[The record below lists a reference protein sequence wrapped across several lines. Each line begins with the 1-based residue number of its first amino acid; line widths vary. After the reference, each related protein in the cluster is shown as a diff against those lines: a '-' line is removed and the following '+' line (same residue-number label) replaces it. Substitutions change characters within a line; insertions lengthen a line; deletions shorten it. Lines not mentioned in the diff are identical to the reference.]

1 MFEQYHSNNNRGIK
15 LGMFSDSEFKRVI
28 NLVILFRKIKG
39 IAFRVPVNDVSIV
52 DVTLCLKKGGTKKE
66 IEEVIEN
73 ASKSTEMK
81 NVIGISDE
89 RLVSSDYIHD
99 SRSCILDTRAS
110 IYLDEKFVKLV
121 AWCKFFLIF

>member
-1 MFEQYHSNNNRGIK
+1 MFEQYHTNNNRGVK
-15 LGMFSDSEFKRVI
+15 LSMFSDSEFKGVI

>member
-1 MFEQYHSNNNRGIK
+1 
-15 LGMFSDSEFKRVI
+15 MFSDSEFKGVI